1 MTLFAPDYAERGLN
15 ISKENIKMEETLI
28 VCVECESEYSII
40 THHSDSEPA
49 FCPFCGSLN
58 EELEDD

>member
-1 MTLFAPDYAERGLN
+1 MTLFARDYAKLGLN
-15 ISKENIKMEETLI
+15 TLKENSNMDETLL

-40 THHSDSEPA
+40 VHHSDSEPA
-49 FCPFCGSLN
+49 FCPFCGTLT

>member
-1 MTLFAPDYAERGLN
+1 MY
-15 ISKENIKMEETLI
+15 ENTI

-40 THHSDSEPA
+40 VHHSDSEPA
-49 FCPFCGSLN
+49 FCPFCGTLT

>member
-1 MTLFAPDYAERGLN
+1 MD
-15 ISKENIKMEETLI
+15 ETLI

-49 FCPFCGSLN
+49 FCPFCGALN